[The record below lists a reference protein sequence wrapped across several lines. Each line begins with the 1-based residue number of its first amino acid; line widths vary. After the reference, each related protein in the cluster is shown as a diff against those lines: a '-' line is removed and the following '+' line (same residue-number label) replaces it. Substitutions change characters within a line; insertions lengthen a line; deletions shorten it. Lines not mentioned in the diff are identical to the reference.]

1 LRLLIYE
8 RIIENY
14 NAGIMMKKPV
24 SFLLILVLSTLLI
37 TSLGCSTTNL
47 GKIIRVR
54 SDGSIEPSTA
64 NVTTLDNE
72 TYTFT
77 GDIFQSIIVERS
89 GVVVDGAG
97 YTVFGT
103 KEFASVGISLSHVNN
118 VTVKDTS
125 VIGFWFGF
133 YLNETSNNLLLRNN
147 IEGNHRG
154 VELNHSFNNLIK
166 KCDISNNTSAIF
178 LHDDSSWNTISE
190 NIIENNNWNGV
201 QIYNS
206 SNNSV
211 SDNIFSNNRRGGI
224 ILEEGSKYN
233 ILSGNYLGNSTFGIN
248 LGSASNENVIFGN
261 NITTNLY
268 GVFLNGITLGSLN
281 NVFYHNNFLDN
292 INQVYPR
299 LSLTNIWD
307 QTYPTG
313 GNYWSDYLTR
323 YPEAVEINGSG
334 IWNTPYVIDENN
346 RDNYPLIP
354 EFPLP
359 TFLFFIITTII
370 VKCFFT
376 YIKKDELS
384 NV

>member
-206 SNNSV
+206 SDNSV
-211 SDNIFSNNRRGGI
+211 LDNVFSNNRRGGI

-268 GVFLNGITLGSLN
+268 GVFLNGITVGSLN